1 MDLNFYIENKIIDEE
16 EFYGNPFARNTFKD
30 YLSTLSDDFFNFLF
44 NVKKMMALSSREENK
59 NVQKPT
65 HQLEK
70 EYSQLEKLIIRTMH
84 ARHKAG
90 KDLNWHKILYD
101 LKNYTLENE
110 EVVIGDVTTKYE
122 SVVFGV
128 KLYIKGHP
136 EPIHKMP
143 RSYLENRLTHFRKLV
158 LAN

>member
-16 EFYGNPFARNTFKD
+16 EFDGNPHARNTFKD

-44 NVKKMMALSSREENK
+44 NVKKVTALSSKEEDK
-59 NVQKPT
+59 NLQKPT
-65 HQLEK
+65 HQFEK
-70 EYSQLEKLIIRTMH
+70 EYSQLEKLIIRTMK
-84 ARHKAG
+84 ARYKAG
-90 KDLNWHKILYD
+90 KGFHWKEVMDD

-110 EVVIGDVTTKYE
+110 VVFVGDVMTSTEK
-122 SVVFGV
+122 VMLGI
-128 KLYIKGHP
+128 KLYIKGYS

-158 LAN
+158 SPN